1 MWQEAFDAQMG
12 VWRWYRTGGAAEWL
26 GGLYQEAIEQ
36 TNAEFRKTLALM
48 YDGEMGRLI
57 DCDPIFVSAEM
68 CQVVDA
74 ARHSFEPE
82 PLQLTDIMTPRGF
95 LYFEEPLTIPDRHG
109 RPLEIRAVAWSQQY
123 SIEAGDRE
131 KLDERVNA
139 FVERSEAGESFGPR
153 FVASEM
159 DAMVADG
166 LIEPH
171 GLLVAIY
178 ADRETYIE
186 NAARR
191 NTDDPEQHAR
201 MVASMVKSTEGTPLV
216 TVHVAP
222 WQYGMTFEGNEVD
235 EQGEPTGAR
244 DWWQLLQT
252 TFRLM
257 QQRMAHK
264 GYERPHRARRREGA
278 RLGFRPDTEV
288 VVVRLR
294 REASETE
301 PEEGGEANYSHR
313 FIVSGHWRN
322 QWYPSEKL
330 HRQIWI
336 SPYVKGPED
345 KPLIVRPRRVYQWTR

>member
-1 MWQEAFDAQMG
+1 LWEEAYDAQMG
-12 VWRWYRTGGAAEWL
+12 LWRWYRSRGATQWL

-36 TNAEFRKTLALM
+36 TTPDFRQSLALM

-82 PLQLTDIMTPRGF
+82 PLQLTDLMTPRGF
-95 LYFEEPLTIPDRHG
+95 LYFEEPLEIPDRHG
-109 RPLEIRAVAWSQQY
+109 RPLEIKAVAWSQQY
-123 SIEAGDRE
+123 SMNADSREA
-131 KLDERVNA
+131 LDARVAA
-139 FVERSEAGESFGPR
+139 FAERSVEGAPIGPR
-153 FVASEM
+153 YVASEM

-166 LIEPH
+166 LIDPH

-178 ADRETYIE
+178 SERDTYLE
-186 NAARR
+186 NAASRVGADEGLVAAAYR
-191 NTDDPEQHAR
+191 N
-201 MVASMVKSTEGTPLV
+201 TEGTPLV

-222 WQYGMTFEGNEVD
+222 WPYGQTFEGNETD
-235 EQGEPTGAR
+235 MAGEPTGAR

-257 QQRMAHK
+257 QQRLAHK
-264 GYERPHRARRREGA
+264 GYARPHRARRREAA
-278 RLGFRPDTEV
+278 RLGFPEHSEIV
-288 VVVRLR
+288 IVRLR
-294 REASETE
+294 RETAEE
-301 PEEGGEANYSHR
+301 PGEPTGEANYSHR

-322 QWYPSEKL
+322 QWYPSDKV

-345 KPLIVRPRRVYQWTR
+345 KPLIVRPRRVFQWQR

>member
-1 MWQEAFDAQMG
+1 MG
-12 VWRWYRTGGAAEWL
+12 LWRWYRSSGATSWL

-36 TNAEFRKTLALM
+36 TTPDFKQSLALM

-68 CQVVDA
+68 CQLVDA

-82 PLQLTDIMTPRGF
+82 PLQLSDIMTPRGF
-95 LYFEEPLTIPDRHG
+95 LYFEEPLLIPDRHG
-109 RPLEIRAVAWSQQY
+109 RPLEIKAVAWSQQY
-123 SIEAGDRE
+123 SMEAEDRE
-131 KLDERVNA
+131 KLDARVAA
-139 FVERSEAGESFGPR
+139 FAERSEAGAVFGPR

-166 LIEPH
+166 LIDPH

-178 ADRETYIE
+178 SERETYLE
-186 NAARR
+186 NAGSRLNADPKLVEAAYR
-191 NTDDPEQHAR
+191 N
-201 MVASMVKSTEGTPLV
+201 TEGTPLV

-222 WQYGMTFEGNEVD
+222 WPYDTTFEGNETD
-235 EQGEPTGAR
+235 MAGEPTGAR
-244 DWWQLLQT
+244 EWWQLLQT

-257 QQRMAHK
+257 QQRLAHK
-264 GYERPHRARRREGA
+264 GYARPQRARRREA
-278 RLGFRPDTEV
+278 TRLGFPRDSEIV
-288 VVVRLR
+288 IVRLR
-294 REASETE
+294 REAGDE
-301 PEEGGEANYSHR
+301 PPGEENGEANYSHR

-345 KPLIVRPRRVYQWTR
+345 KPLIVRPRRVFQWQR